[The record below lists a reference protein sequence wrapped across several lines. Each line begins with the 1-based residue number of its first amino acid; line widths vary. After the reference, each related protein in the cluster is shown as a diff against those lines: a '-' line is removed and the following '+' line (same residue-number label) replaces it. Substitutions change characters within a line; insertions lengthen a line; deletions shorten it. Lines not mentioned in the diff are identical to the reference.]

1 MIMDLPRKR
10 CILVVDDDPG
20 IRLFLVT
27 FLRREG
33 FRLLEARDGNEAL
46 AAMRGGRA
54 DLVLMDLMMPDVSG
68 WDVLRERAADRS
80 LRRIPMI
87 VVTATNS
94 GEAAADLV
102 GQGVYAVLGK
112 PFDLDALLMAVTTC
126 LHDPH
131 VPALAAA

>member
-1 MIMDLPRKR
+1 MDLPRKR

-27 FLRREG
+27 LLRRRG

-46 AAMRGGRA
+46 EAMRAGSA
-54 DLVLMDLMMPDVSG
+54 DLVILDLMMPDVSG
-68 WDVLRERAADRS
+68 WDVLRERAADPA

-87 VVTATNS
+87 VVTATNRS
-94 GEAAADLV
+94 EATADLID
-102 GQGVYAVLGK
+102 QDVYAVVAK

-131 VPALAAA
+131 VPVLAAA

>member
-1 MIMDLPRKR
+1 MDLPRKR

-27 FLRREG
+27 LLRRRG

-46 AAMRGGRA
+46 EAMRAGSA
-54 DLVLMDLMMPDVSG
+54 DLVILDLMMPDVSG
-68 WDVLRERAADRS
+68 WDVLRERAADPS

-87 VVTATNS
+87 VVTATNCL
-94 GEAAADLV
+94 EAKTDLV
-102 GQGVYAVLGK
+102 DQDVYAVVAK

-126 LHDPH
+126 LRDPH
-131 VPALAAA
+131 VPVLAAA